1 MKPGHVVLP
10 ERNVKSRRFMA
21 NAEWAVRI
29 NYICVTPSVG
39 SGCNLRPL
47 MDPRIRA
54 ATDGDLRSI
63 NAIYNMYIVGR
74 HTSFDLEPW
83 TIAERTSWFEKYR
96 THGRYRVLVMELDGV
111 VVGFASSS
119 PFRAKKAYD
128 TSVETTIVLDERVLG
143 RGLGK
148 ILLPALLDELA
159 DCSIHRAYALI
170 ALPNEPSVSLHAAN
184 GYREVGVLEDVGYK
198 LGSYHSVLIMER
210 GF

>member
-1 MKPGHVVLP
+1 MILP
-10 ERNVKSRRFMA
+10 ERIVEFRLFLA

-29 NYICVTPSVG
+29 NYRVVTPSMG
-39 SGCNLRPL
+39 SRCSLRLL
-47 MDPRIRA
+47 MEPGIRA
-54 ATDGDLRSI
+54 ATDSDLPRI
-63 NAIYNMYIVGR
+63 NAIYNAYIVGR

-83 TIAERTSWFEKYR
+83 TIADRTSWFEKYG
-96 THGRYRVLVMELDGV
+96 TQGRYRVLVMEIDAV

-128 TSVETTIVLDERVLG
+128 TSVETTIVFDERVLG

-148 ILLPALLDELA
+148 ILLPALIDVLA
-159 DCSIHRAYALI
+159 DCNVHRAYALI

-198 LGSYHSVLIMER
+198 LGAYHSVLIMER